1 MTQPAPPAADTPEA
15 PDRMQLSSRQLE
27 AFVAVARALNFT
39 RAAERLGL
47 TQSALSQRIRKL
59 EEELGA
65 SLLVRAPGAVRL
77 TETGSRILRYCEA
90 KEALEAEIKA
100 DLASSRTGEMAGVI
114 RVAGHLSVLRPIA
127 LPALAPL
134 LREHPRVQCELL
146 TAELKSL
153 PGMLKRGEA
162 DLVILDQELPWA
174 ALQRLR
180 LGEETYVAVESA
192 THGTRKEVWLDIN
205 PDDQVTE
212 RFFQFQGETPRY
224 RRSFMSDVYGIIDGV
239 ALGVGRAVVP
249 RHMLAGR
256 TDIRILPEYRA
267 QTAAVWLHHYTLPF
281 YSRLQQAVVAQL
293 RKTFR
298 AVLAAA

>member
-1 MTQPAPPAADTPEA
+1 
-15 PDRMQLSSRQLE
+15 MQLSSRQLE
-27 AFVAVARALNFT
+27 AFVAVAHALNFT

-65 SLLVRAPGAVRL
+65 ALLVRAPGAVRL
-77 TETGSRILRYCEA
+77 TETGTRILRYCEA

-100 DLASSRTGEMAGVI
+100 DLATSRTGELAGVI
-114 RVAGHLSVLRPIA
+114 RVAGHLSVMRPIA
-127 LPALAPL
+127 LPALAPV
-134 LREHPRVQCELL
+134 LRENPRVQCELI

-192 THGTRKEVWLDIN
+192 DHATRKEVWLDIN

-212 RFFQFQGETPRY
+212 RFFQFQGDTPGY
-224 RRSFMSDVYGIIDGV
+224 RRSFMSDVYGIIDGA
-239 ALGVGRAVVP
+239 ALGMGRAVVP

-256 TDIRILPEYRA
+256 TDVRILPEYRPQKA
-267 QTAAVWLHHYTLPF
+267 DVWLHHYTLPF
-281 YSRLQQAVVAQL
+281 YSRLQQAVVTQL

-298 AVLAAA
+298 AVLAGA

>member
-212 RFFQFQGETPRY
+212 RFFQFQGETPSY

-239 ALGVGRAVVP
+239 ALGIGRAVVP